1 MGRGLRAAFS
11 RALAGVP
18 RRVLVRGDS
27 MAPTLHDGDVVLAVP
42 ALAPRAG
49 DVALVR
55 WPARPGQ
62 LSVKRLALPWDPTEP
77 DEGGWFAVGD
87 HATSSTDS
95 RTLGP
100 AQASAVVTHRLWPHP
115 GRLPR
120 R

>member
-1 MGRGLRAAFS
+1 MLVGRGLRAALG
-11 RALAGVP
+11 RVP

-27 MAPTLHDGDVVLAVP
+27 MAPTLRDGDVVLAVP
-42 ALAPRAG
+42 ALRPRAG
-49 DVALVR
+49 HVALVR

-62 LSVKRLALPWDPTEP
+62 LSVKRLGLP
-77 DEGGWFAVGD
+77 DEGGGWFAVGD
-87 HATSSTDS
+87 HATASTDS